1 VIEGLDV
8 DTIYDVPLVY
18 HQQKLDQL
26 IVEKLGLQTKAP
38 DLTEWKQVVTRIR
51 DPKNGVAR
59 IAVVGKYTSLVDS
72 YKSVQEAL
80 IHGGIANDVG
90 VEIHW
95 LSSEDFEGGRSAE
108 EVLDNFDGLLIP
120 GGFGVRGVEGMTEA
134 VRYARTSGMPFFG
147 ICLGLQ
153 VAVIEYA
160 RNMCGLTESDS
171 TEFARDA
178 TNPVICLMD
187 SQRQVTDMGGTMR
200 LGSYPCRLRPG
211 SRAQQAYGTNEISE
225 RHRHRYEVNN
235 AYRDILAEGGLRF
248 SGVSPDGN
256 LVEMIELPEH
266 PHFIACQFH
275 PELKSRPMRPHPLFA
290 AFVRAAVERR
300 MKSNGRSEPRY
311 IDHTPVSA
319 KS

>member
-1 VIEGLDV
+1 V
-8 DTIYDVPLVY
+8 D
-18 HQQKLDQL
+18 
-26 IVEKLGLQTKAP
+26 
-38 DLTEWKQVVTRIR
+38 
-51 DPKNGVAR
+51 
-59 IAVVGKYTSLVDS
+59 
-72 YKSVQEAL
+72 
-80 IHGGIANDVG
+80 
-90 VEIHW
+90 IHW
-95 LSSEDFEGGRSAE
+95 LSSEDFEGGKSAQ
-108 EVLDNFDGLLIP
+108 EVLASFDGLLIP

-134 VRYARTSGMPFFG
+134 VRYARDAGLPFFG

-160 RNMCGLTESDS
+160 RNVCGLTESDS

-200 LGSYPCRLRPG
+200 LGAYPCRLRAG
-211 SRAQQAYGTNEISE
+211 SRAQQAYGVSEISE

-235 AYRDILAEGGLRF
+235 AYRDILAEQGLRF

-266 PHFIACQFH
+266 PHFLACQFH

-290 AFVRAAVERR
+290 AFIRAAVERR
-300 MKSNGRSEPRY
+300 TATSNGRSEPRY
-311 IDHTPVSA
+311 IDQAPIKTGA
-319 KS
+319 